1 MGSIGIYKSAPIEK
15 RIKIARDL
23 EDFWHAAGLSCKY
36 AKERNWKTFLSRGV
50 KETRYGGIKQKQTHI
65 IFQRK

>member
-23 EDFWHAAGLSCKY
+23 EAIWHAAGLSCNTV
-36 AKERNWKTFLSRGV
+36 KERKLKNIPL
-50 KETRYGGIKQKQTHI
+50 
-65 IFQRK
+65 